1 MNTCPSVTDSM
12 VSGMEVAGA
21 GGVGDGG
28 EGGGGS
34 GGDSSRG
41 EGVGEGEEG
50 GEDGGNSVLGDC
62 WVQPVRAVAT
72 SKNKTRPATRLLNM
86 SSLH

>member
-1 MNTCPSVTDSM
+1 M

-28 EGGGGS
+28 EGGGGGGGS

-41 EGVGEGEEG
+41 EGVGEDGEG
-50 GEDGGNSVLGDC
+50 GGDGGNSVLGDC

-72 SKNKTRPATRLLNM
+72 SKNKARPATRLLNM
-86 SSLH
+86 SGLH